1 MSGYAD
7 QEKGGNAIPARAW
20 PTHDRI
26 EKPGARTPPTS
37 AVKTIVFLYS
47 SAHACLTL
55 AMPCHA
61 RCTSSGSVELLMLG
75 LDYYDHTE
83 DVDEFAESILY
94 NCNDLDI
101 KLQ

>member
-1 MSGYAD
+1 
-7 QEKGGNAIPARAW
+7 
-20 PTHDRI
+20 
-26 EKPGARTPPTS
+26 
-37 AVKTIVFLYS
+37 
-47 SAHACLTL
+47 
-55 AMPCHA
+55 MPCHA